1 MDPIWS
7 YGTCCQKI
15 PEYSEPHAFTCWAVR
30 TRLVTSEEIYEQLIF
45 HFKIIFYMYVR
56 IIFITRSMYDS
67 SIIFYKALC
76 FLSPKKDLKFAST
89 VFFPNFHHFSPR
101 FFWKKTDPK
110 PTRKTTHH
118 TRGVSH
124 AEVAEV
130 VEVAPVPEGPDT
142 KALCHGVAKALRRA
156 KRCTEAPIKS
166 DLVMRP
172 RPPRS
177 PGRVLEICPKNKVN
191 L

>member
-1 MDPIWS
+1 M
-7 YGTCCQKI
+7 
-15 PEYSEPHAFTCWAVR
+15 
-30 TRLVTSEEIYEQLIF
+30 TSEEIYEQLIF
-45 HFKIIFYMYVR
+45 HFKIIFYMYFR

-76 FLSPKKDLKFAST
+76 FLSPKKTLKFASP
-89 VFFPNFHHFSPR
+89 VFSPKFSPFFPT
-101 FFWKKTDPK
+101 FFFVKKNTDPK
-110 PTRKTTHH
+110 PTRKSTHH

-166 DLVMRP
+166 DLVMRR
-172 RPPRS
+172 RPPQKSPKKRRS
-177 PGRVLEICPKNKVN
+177 VVSGHFFT
-191 L
+191 